1 MTVRKQ
7 YPARGY
13 ETFTDGEDTVAESPT
28 SYQGGG
34 DADKSRSAAA
44 EARRLAPQGSLDE
57 SLGGTPAGLRTP
69 MASTV
74 EGNEE
79 RNIHYPEIAQDDPSD
94 PPPMYTPSAST
105 QVSSQSPAAPAS
117 PVVARSAPAPAS
129 EPVNAP
135 STESPP
141 PHPRPS

>member
-13 ETFTDGEDTVAESPT
+13 ETFADGEDSVAESPT

-44 EARRLAPQGSLDE
+44 EARRLASQGSWAE
-57 SLGGTPAGLRTP
+57 SFGGTPAGIRTP

-74 EGNEE
+74 DGNEE
-79 RNIHYPEIAQDDPSD
+79 RNVHYPELSQDDPSA

-105 QVSSQSPAAPAS
+105 QTAPSPAAPAS
-117 PVVARSAPAPAS
+117 PVVARSAPAPLT
-129 EPVNAP
+129 EPVSAP

-141 PHPRPS
+141 PHP